1 MATCGILVP
10 WLGIE
15 LMPPAVEALNLNCW
29 NAREV
34 PGFSFL
40 IFAGSPENQKFGHVH
55 LVALNRGGAGEQE
68 AVGKLSLHL

>member
-15 LMPPAVEALNLNCW
+15 LMPPVAEALNLNCW

-34 PGFSFL
+34 PGFSLL
-40 IFAGSPENQKFGHVH
+40 IFAGSPEKQKFGHVH
-55 LVALNRGGAGEQE
+55 LVALNRGGAGEQG
-68 AVGKLSLHL
+68 AVEQPSLHL